1 MDGVELFPSSVI
13 IHPKGDI
20 LQAVKASSEGF
31 DQFGEV
37 YFSTINHGEIKGW
50 KKHTKM
56 VLNFLV
62 PVGEV
67 QFVIYNGS
75 NFFTTTLSKE
85 NYKRL
90 TIAPNLWVAFKG
102 LSENTNLVLN
112 VASIEHDP
120 DEAVNIDLQKISY
133 DWR

>member
-1 MDGVELFPSSVI
+1 MLYPSRVI
-13 IHPKGDI
+13 THPKGDI
-20 LQAVKASSEGF
+20 LHAIKASSKGF

-37 YFSTINHGEIKGW
+37 YFSTIKHGEIKGW

-56 VLNFLV
+56 VLNFVV

-67 QFVIYNGS
+67 QFVVYNGS
-75 NFFTTTLSKE
+75 DFFTIILSKD
-85 NYKRL
+85 NYQRL

-102 LSENTNLVLN
+102 ISENTNLILN

-120 DEAVNIDLQKISY
+120 EEAVNVDLEKISY

>member
-1 MDGVELFPSSVI
+1 MDGVELYPSRVI

-20 LQAVKASSEGF
+20 LHAIKASSEGF
-31 DQFGEV
+31 DRFGEV
-37 YFSTINHGEIKGW
+37 YFSTIKHGEIKGW

-75 NFFTTTLSKE
+75 NFFTIILSKE
-85 NYKRL
+85 NYQRL

-102 LSENTNLVLN
+102 VSENTNLILN

-120 DEAVNIDLQKISY
+120 DEAVNVDLEKISY